1 MCAPFGAPAFTEAKA
16 CDEIGTAVAKFL
28 AGEGAD
34 EPSKEVKE
42 SVQEGKE

>member
-1 MCAPFGAPAFTEAKA
+1 
-16 CDEIGTAVAKFL
+16 VAKFL
-28 AGEGAD
+28 AGEGAN